1 MIWRYGHARVV
12 SDRVRQP
19 EVNAHTH
26 DEKTLTAD
34 QRAPAAARASVRAI
48 CATYHPE
55 LVDDAVLLVSEV
67 VTNAVK
73 YGRAP
78 VRLSIDCGPSGI
90 VVAVEDGNPAL
101 PRPRRHDR
109 RRHSGR
115 GLLLVQRL
123 AADWGVRLTE
133 RGKQVWFRLH

>member
-1 MIWRYGHARVV
+1 VDRISHA
-12 SDRVRQP
+12 
-19 EVNAHTH
+19 
-26 DEKTLTAD
+26 EKTLTAD
-34 QRAPAAARASVRAI
+34 QRAPSTARATVRAA
-48 CATYHPE
+48 CASYHPD

-73 YGRAP
+73 YGKAP
-78 VRLSIDCGPSGI
+78 VRLCIDCGPSGI

-101 PRPRRHDR
+101 PRARRTDH

-115 GLLLVQRL
+115 GLVLLQRL
-123 AADWGVRLTE
+123 ATDWGVRLTD